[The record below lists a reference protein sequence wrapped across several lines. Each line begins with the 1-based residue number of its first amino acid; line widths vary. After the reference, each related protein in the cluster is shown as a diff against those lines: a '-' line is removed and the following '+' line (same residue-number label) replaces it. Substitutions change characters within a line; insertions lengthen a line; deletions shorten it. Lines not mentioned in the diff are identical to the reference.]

1 MTSALHIIDIVV
13 VVCLGS
19 AAPHLG
25 PMMGLEPH
33 HFALVCGASMTPVLN
48 TLWRLA
54 PPSLRVVPPCR

>member
-1 MTSALHIIDIVV
+1 MTSALRIIDIVV

-33 HFALVCGASMTPVLN
+33 HFSLICGASMTPVMIWIDRKEARHN
-48 TLWRLA
+48 A
-54 PPSLRVVPPCR
+54 QLRR